1 MVRYINVQISVGG
14 MFFFFLFEN
23 PLYGKALD
31 LIVYH
36 NLFKG
41 AWLFEAK
48 NELSRRMQ

>member
-1 MVRYINVQISVGG
+1 MVRYINVPISVGG
-14 MFFFFLFEN
+14 MFFFLFEN

-31 LIVYH
+31 LIAYH

>member
-1 MVRYINVQISVGG
+1 MYRYQWVVC
-14 MFFFFLFEN
+14 FFFLFEN